1 MRTKR
6 VRHPRINVDC
16 LHDEIRRRCV
26 PDDRV
31 NVQFSENT
39 SDQTTGRGGGGQQ
52 ALDAQ
57 LNSVIGSRTLIIA
70 LVNIRSGVTPVTRF
84 PRLSLIVSPLSR
96 QPGVSF
102 YPRPALVC
110 GWPLD
115 WREEAVYPRP
125 VCSPVSDILD
135 NAWIIARIF
144 LYLSLSLS
152 LLMLIK
158 LYLIRVQNRNIE

>member
-96 QPGVSF
+96 QPGASF

-110 GWPLD
+110 GL
-115 WREEAVYPRP
+115 AFG
-125 VCSPVSDILD
+125 L
-135 NAWIIARIF
+135 ARRGC
-144 LYLSLSLS
+144 LPTSCLQSS
-152 LLMLIK
+152 
-158 LYLIRVQNRNIE
+158 IRYS